1 MPVPREEKKMISQ
14 SPFKMDILS
23 TQICVGTHQHQTT
36 EAPKYKV
43 RLQVNCLPNHINYEV
58 QLRGHIN
65 QAQVKQQ
72 TIQARL

>member
-1 MPVPREEKKMISQ
+1 
-14 SPFKMDILS
+14 MDILS

-36 EAPKYKV
+36 EAPK
-43 RLQVNCLPNHINYEV
+43 LQGPVTGKTVVPNHINYEV

-72 TIQARL
+72 TIQAPLELFEEL